1 MCVYIYIH
9 THTQPLARIL
19 QTISHTHTLSFA
31 SAPPFSAPSSV
42 FDLPNAHAA
51 LPCEACMRPPP
62 PPHAARRRDQAKT
75 RFCAAPSQ
83 PPARSSCPRGLQT
96 RETRYPAHNAPI
108 DRGGTGDPGKAP
120 RFCACHGAPLV
131 QRHVVIGG
139 RLSAFCGGHGSSV
152 GTAPRECETRYAARA
167 ACRSPLV
174 TNTRPP
180 SSRPARAFAGH
191 PSFPRR
197 QLKSAQP
204 PRKPADAHPEER
216 TPAGTPA
223 VDNAPPTADTPHASS
238 RYPHSEKRLP
248 RSPLVMFFFLIF
260 FGKLF

>member
-1 MCVYIYIH
+1 
-9 THTQPLARIL
+9 
-19 QTISHTHTLSFA
+19 
-31 SAPPFSAPSSV
+31 
-42 FDLPNAHAA
+42 
-51 LPCEACMRPPP
+51 MRPPP

-248 RSPLVMFFFLIF
+248 RSPLVMFCFFNFFWEIILIHGMF
-260 FGKLF
+260 FIRHSHKREILLKKN